1 MRIITRAVLAA
12 LLLVPVAMRRSEAQD
27 AQCRSLHRSNF
38 RLNSAM
44 LYIAQGDSTNYSD
57 QKRSYSQRALRVL
70 NDAAAAGGTEPF
82 SMWYLFGR
90 AYLLGTDIVGADSA
104 LTKAAALAPSDAGCQ
119 TEITRMRRNVWVPLQ
134 QEAVG
139 QLQSRNY
146 DSALVLLRRSNLIY
160 REDPGAYMNMA
171 NAFLNKQMDDSAAWA
186 YRMAAHAGTSADRAD
201 LRASSALNAARLM
214 AQNHQTMAAESMY
227 HLYLTMKPNDIA
239 AKGALATLLNEANRP
254 QEAAAIYDSIL
265 ASSATLEGPALFS
278 IAGSLFR
285 LAQQDSVN
293 RDMWFRKSVR
303 AYEAGLAKSPYDR
316 EALFFT
322 SNIYLV
328 LADTQKLLQ
337 TAQRLVAVDS
347 MNRRSLSLLAQG
359 QQMAGQ
365 RPEVVRTLMRR
376 DSLPFEVNVQSFRLE
391 DSSATIRGGVQNL
404 KTREQAGFNLTIEF
418 LNGRGEV
425 VGTER
430 AEIPTLGAVGSAGAA
445 YDFSLQ
451 GRGRG
456 IIAYRYKVG
465 G

>member
-1 MRIITRAVLAA
+1 MRMITRAALAA
-12 LLLVPVAMRRSEAQD
+12 LMLAPVAMRSSEAQD
-27 AQCRSLHRSNF
+27 AQCHSLKRSNF
-38 RLNSAM
+38 RINSAM
-44 LYIAQGDSTNYSD
+44 LYIAQGDSTNYAD

-70 NDAAAAGGTEPF
+70 NENAQSGGADPF
-82 SMWYLFGR
+82 SQWYLFGR
-90 AYLLGTDIVGADSA
+90 AYLLGNDIIGADSSF
-104 LTKAAALAPSDAGCQ
+104 TKASALAPTDAGCQ
-119 TEITRMRRNVWVPLQ
+119 TEITRLRRNIWVPLQ

-146 DSALVLLRRSNLIY
+146 DSALVLLRKSNLIY

-201 LRASSALNAARLM
+201 LRATSALNAARLM
-214 AQNHQTMAAESMY
+214 AQNHQAMAAESMY
-227 HLYLTMKPNDIA
+227 RAYLTMKPNDMA
-239 AKGALATLLNEANRP
+239 VKGTLATLLNEAGRP
-254 QEAAAIYDSIL
+254 QEAAAIYDSII
-265 ASSATLEGPALFS
+265 ANSATLDAPALFAV
-278 IAGSLFR
+278 AGSLFR

-303 AYEAGLAKSPYDR
+303 AYESGLSKSPYDR

-328 LADTQKLLQ
+328 LADTQKLLE

-359 QQMAGQ
+359 LQMAGR
-365 RPEVVRTLMRR
+365 RPDVVRTLQRR

-404 KTREQAGFNLTIEF
+404 KNREQAPFNLTIEF

-430 AEIPTLGAVGSAGAA
+430 TEIPTLGAVGSAGAA
-445 YDFSLQ
+445 YDFNLQ